1 MNRKKILITGMS
13 GLIGGIV
20 GRHLDSLGY
29 EIRALNRSQVEGFDT
44 VRADITDPDS
54 IGPAFEGIDTVIHL
68 AAYLGD
74 DDLAQININITGTYN
89 IFEAAKNAGV
99 KRVIFGSSGATMMAA
114 ERHEPFKTMV
124 EGRIDDICDPRP
136 MMNHLSPPHPDRM
149 YGVAKIAGE
158 AMARLFAEHHGS
170 AIVARIGRV
179 RKEDQPANVREASVH
194 FSHRDVAQFFEKC
207 VKAPDEIKWD
217 VFYGVSDN
225 FTRFRDI
232 DHPQKMIGYKPQDGI
247 RHWPTK

>member
-1 MNRKKILITGMS
+1 
-13 GLIGGIV
+13 V
-20 GRHLDSLGY
+20 
-29 EIRALNRSQVEGFDT
+29 Q
-44 VRADITDPDS
+44 ADITDLDA
-54 IGPAFEGIDTVIHL
+54 IGPAFENIDTVIHL

-89 IFEAAKNAGV
+89 IFEAAKNSGT
-99 KRVIFGSSGATMMAA
+99 KRVIFGSSAATMMAA
-114 ERHEPFKTMV
+114 ERHEPLKTMV
-124 EGRIDDICDPRP
+124 EGRIDEIPDPRP
-136 MMNHLSPPHPDRM
+136 MMNHLAPPHPDRM

-179 RKEDQPANVREASVH
+179 RKENQPANIREASVH
-194 FSHRDVAQFFEKC
+194 FSLRDVAQFFEKC
-207 VKAPDEIKWD
+207 VKAPDDIKWD

-232 DHPQKMIGYKPQDGI
+232 EHPKKMIGYTPEDGI
-247 RHWPTK
+247 KHWTAQ

>member
-1 MNRKKILITGMS
+1 
-13 GLIGGIV
+13 
-20 GRHLDSLGY
+20 
-29 EIRALNRSQVEGFDT
+29 
-44 VRADITDPDS
+44 
-54 IGPAFEGIDTVIHL
+54 
-68 AAYLGD
+68 
-74 DDLAQININITGTYN
+74 
-89 IFEAAKNAGV
+89 
-99 KRVIFGSSGATMMAA
+99 MMAA

-124 EGRIDDICDPRP
+124 EGRIDDISNPRP

-207 VKAPDEIKWD
+207 VKAPDEIKGD
-217 VFYGVSDN
+217 VFYGISDN

-232 DHPQKMIGYKPQDGI
+232 DHPQKMIGYRPQDGI
-247 RHWPTK
+247 RYWPTK

>member
-1 MNRKKILITGMS
+1 M
-13 GLIGGIV
+13 
-20 GRHLDSLGY
+20 
-29 EIRALNRSQVEGFDT
+29 
-44 VRADITDPDS
+44 
-54 IGPAFEGIDTVIHL
+54 
-68 AAYLGD
+68 LGD
-74 DDLAQININITGTYN
+74 RPLATGLQPLPHPHCIELSDPRRVCGWLCSSSFGYASASRTQPSYLTP
-89 IFEAAKNAGV
+89 ILSLRLVQRWGGV
-99 KRVIFGSSGATMMAA
+99 VTMMAA

-124 EGRIDDICDPRP
+124 EGRIEDISNPRP
-136 MMNHLSPPHPDRM
+136 MMNHLTPPHPDCM

-158 AMARLFAEHHGS
+158 AMARLFTVHHGS

-179 RKEDQPANVREASVH
+179 REEDQPANVREASVH

-232 DHPQKMIGYKPQDGI
+232 DHARKMIGYRPKDGI
-247 RHWPTK
+247 KHWPTTYDICRVTWVSEPTN